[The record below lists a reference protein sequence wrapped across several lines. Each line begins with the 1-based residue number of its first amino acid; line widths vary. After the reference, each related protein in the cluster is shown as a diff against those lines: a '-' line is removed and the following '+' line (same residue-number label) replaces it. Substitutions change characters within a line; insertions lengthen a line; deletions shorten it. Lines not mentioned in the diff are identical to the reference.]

1 MSREIAAKETAA
13 PLALSSIT
21 KKLIADQGVERSDAL
36 FAGQIDTS
44 TKALARRTKVLGV
57 GDKAPHFSL
66 STTKGGSWSLEDY
79 LSRGEADSLVLVFYR
94 GTWCAYCNVYMRQ
107 LIEVQSQ
114 LSDAK
119 ATLIAV
125 SPEAEPISADDPVN
139 VYMRDVL
146 SAEAPRTEATSF
158 LVLVDQDSKVAD
170 KYGLAFEMDDGAK
183 ATLRGIGLD
192 LEKRNAGG
200 GWTLPVPG
208 TFVVDRS
215 GTIAY
220 AHVDADYRNRS
231 DPQKILATCRSLHKI

>member
-1 MSREIAAKETAA
+1 MSREITAKETAA

-36 FAGQIDTS
+36 FAGQINTS
-44 TKALARRTKVLGV
+44 TKALARRTKILGV

-66 STTKGGSWSLEDY
+66 STTNGGSWSLEDY
-79 LSRGEADSLVLVFYR
+79 LSQGEADSLVLVFYR

-119 ATLIAV
+119 ASLIAV
-125 SPEAEPISADDPVN
+125 SPEAEPISVDDPVN

-208 TFVVDRS
+208 TFVIDRS

-231 DPQKILATCRSLHKI
+231 DPQKILATCRSLHKT